1 MYLQLQVQ
9 FKKASL
15 IDFNCFI
22 LLPGSHHWMH
32 RVVMYADDKVPALTK
47 RPSRSLSVNFHSPL
61 CWLLHFKSFPHT
73 WASRGFLQLFV
84 ANLKFHKLHIQS
96 YKDLFFQEPWE
107 KHLSTLIHLFL
118 CLSYCFVGLV
128 CKGSL
133 QMPEYHFP
141 PASPYSNA
149 LIHTTTNDCNALWR
163 SNKFTFVSS
172 LLTLLCFRGD
182 TSVRFVSILSSLFP
196 HAFLHESFPFLAAIK
211 WKWEIF
217 W

>member
-1 MYLQLQVQ
+1 
-9 FKKASL
+9 
-15 IDFNCFI
+15 
-22 LLPGSHHWMH
+22 MH

-73 WASRGFLQLFV
+73 WQVGFVFSCLSQIWT
-84 ANLKFHKLHIQS
+84 LKK
-96 YKDLFFQEPWE
+96 

-182 TSVRFVSILSSLFP
+182 TSVRFVSILSSLFRCTSVSWI
-196 HAFLHESFPFLAAIK
+196 HVGESVID
-211 WKWEIF
+211 
-217 W
+217 